1 MRSNRE
7 LARATLEALQTAVE
21 AELTE
26 RAARS
31 GVNRRFDLEVET
43 CLGPLPRDPKAL
55 EKALEELPEALR
67 EDARRRHRYAAALE
81 AKRAAALAVI
91 PEVVQRTAAYRA
103 FDAALAS
110 PQRLGGMFGSS
121 ALAVVVGT
129 ALGYGLERGL
139 GLPYATWAGVA
150 LGLLAFLR
158 VIGQGLR
165 VGRSMTEAEGEYTR
179 ALEAVEA
186 ALTAR
191 FAEIDRQHGFSAPP
205 AGSFVEE

>member
-43 CLGPLPRDPKAL
+43 CLGPLPRDAKAL
-55 EKALEELPEALR
+55 EEALEELPEDLR
-67 EDARRRHRYAAALE
+67 EDALNRHRYAAALE
-81 AKRAAALAVI
+81 VKRAAAVAVI

-103 FDAALAS
+103 FDAELAS
-110 PQRLGGMFGSS
+110 PRRLGGVLGSS
-121 ALAVVVGT
+121 ALAVVVGA
-129 ALGYGLERGL
+129 ALGYGLEHGL

-165 VGRSMTEAEGEYTR
+165 VGRKMTEAEGEYTR
-179 ALEAVEA
+179 GLEAVEA
-186 ALTAR
+186 ALTSR
-191 FAEIDRQHGFSAPP
+191 FADVDRQHGFSAPP
-205 AGSFVEE
+205 AGP

>member
-7 LARATLEALQTAVE
+7 LARASLQAVQVALE
-21 AELTE
+21 AELAE
-26 RAARS
+26 GAARS
-31 GVNRRFDLEVET
+31 GVNRRFDLEVDA

-55 EKALEELPEALR
+55 EEALEELPEALR

-110 PQRLGGMFGSS
+110 PRRLGGVFGSS

-158 VIGQGLR
+158 IIGQGLR

-179 ALEAVEA
+179 ALEAVESD
-186 ALTAR
+186 LTAR
-191 FAEIDRQHGFSAPP
+191 FAAVDRQHGFSEPP
-205 AGSFVEE
+205 AGSYG

>member
-43 CLGPLPRDPKAL
+43 CLGPLPRDAKAL
-55 EKALEELPEALR
+55 GEALEELPEDLR
-67 EDARRRHRYAAALE
+67 EDALNRHRYAAALE
-81 AKRAAALAVI
+81 VKRAAALAVI
-91 PEVVQRTAAYRA
+91 PEVLRRTAAYRA
-103 FDAALAS
+103 FDAELAS
-110 PQRLGGMFGSS
+110 PQRLGGAVGSS
-121 ALAVVVGT
+121 ALAVVVGA
-129 ALGYGLERGL
+129 ALGYGLEHGL

-165 VGRSMTEAEGEYTR
+165 VGRSMTAAEGEYTR
-179 ALEAVEA
+179 GLEAVEA
-186 ALTAR
+186 ALTSR
-191 FAEIDRQHGFSAPP
+191 FADVDRQHGFSAPP
-205 AGSFVEE
+205 AGP

>member
-43 CLGPLPRDPKAL
+43 CLGPLPRDAKAL
-55 EKALEELPEALR
+55 EKALEELPEDLR
-67 EDARRRHRYAAALE
+67 EEALNRHRYAAALE
-81 AKRAAALAVI
+81 VKRAVAVAVI

-103 FDAALAS
+103 FDAELAS
-110 PQRLGGMFGSS
+110 PRRLGGAVGSS
-121 ALAVVVGT
+121 ALAVIVGA

-139 GLPYATWAGVA
+139 GLPYATWAGIA
-150 LGLLAFLR
+150 IGLLAFLR
-158 VIGQGLR
+158 VITQGLR
-165 VGRSMTEAEGEYTR
+165 VGRRMTEAEGEYTR
-179 ALEAVEA
+179 ALEVVET

-191 FAEIDRQHGFSAPP
+191 FADVDRQHGFSAPP
-205 AGSFVEE
+205 AGP

>member
-1 MRSNRE
+1 MVQSNRE
-7 LARATLEALQTAVE
+7 LARATLQALQAALE
-21 AELTE
+21 ADLSEGP
-26 RAARS
+26 ARS
-31 GVNRRFDLEVET
+31 GVNRRFDLEVDA

-67 EDARRRHRYAAALE
+67 EDARRRYRYAAALGV
-81 AKRAAALAVI
+81 KRAAALAII
-91 PEVVQRTAAYRA
+91 PEVLQRTAAYRA

-110 PQRLGGMFGSS
+110 PRGLGGGLGTS

-139 GLPYATWAGVA
+139 GLPYATWAGLA

-158 VIGQGLR
+158 IIGQGLR

-191 FAEIDRQHGFSAPP
+191 FADVDRHHGFSDPP
-205 AGSFVEE
+205 TGSYG

>member
-7 LARATLEALQTAVE
+7 LARATLQALQAALE
-21 AELTE
+21 AELAE
-26 RAARS
+26 GAARS
-31 GVNRRFDLEVET
+31 AVNRRFDLEVDA

-55 EKALEELPEALR
+55 EEALEELPEGLR

-81 AKRAAALAVI
+81 AKRATALAII

-110 PQRLGGMFGSS
+110 PRRLGGVFGSS

-158 VIGQGLR
+158 IIGQGLR

-179 ALEAVEA
+179 ALEAVESD
-186 ALTAR
+186 LTSR
-191 FAEIDRQHGFSAPP
+191 FAEVDRQHGFSEPS
-205 AGSFVEE
+205 AGRYG

>member
-1 MRSNRE
+1 VRSNRE

-43 CLGPLPRDPKAL
+43 CLGPLPRDAKAL
-55 EKALEELPEALR
+55 EEALEELPEDLR
-67 EDARRRHRYAAALE
+67 EDALNRHRYAAALE
-81 AKRAAALAVI
+81 VKRAAAVAVI

-103 FDAALAS
+103 FDAELAS
-110 PQRLGGMFGSS
+110 PRRLGGVLGSS
-121 ALAVVVGT
+121 ALAVVVGA
-129 ALGYGLERGL
+129 ALGYGLEHGL

-165 VGRSMTEAEGEYTR
+165 VGRKMTEAEGEYTR
-179 ALEAVEA
+179 GLEAVEA
-186 ALTAR
+186 ALTSR
-191 FAEIDRQHGFSAPP
+191 FADVDRQHGFSAPP
-205 AGSFVEE
+205 AGP